1 MRKILILAACVAVPT
16 VAAFANDVAPYLTGT
31 PNAGPG
37 ESGYYDN
44 DTILVNNLV
53 TSGGQIASGASG
65 CAYHSSWVA
74 FDYTP
79 TSAVTVRQIT
89 LDYMYNSQRL
99 KNTINFRLYRGTDPG
114 VGSVV
119 ASWVVPAA
127 SYVETATGW
136 VAFSRPVY
144 RATIPIPD
152 QRLSASTKYWFA
164 YTSPNSEEPNI
175 VYWCVQAQL
184 KEDQIWWYLNGSW
197 GPGSYKGM
205 GGVYEQSYALW
216 DVRTV
221 GVAPTSFGK
230 IKTLYH

>member
-1 MRKILILAACVAVPT
+1 MRKILVLAACAAVPT
-16 VAAFANDVAPYLTGT
+16 VTAFANDVAPYLTGT

-53 TSGGQIASGASG
+53 TSGAQIRQGVAG
-65 CAYHSSWVA
+65 CAYYNSWVA

-89 LDYMYNSQRL
+89 LDYLYNTSPL
-99 KNTINFRLYRGTDPG
+99 KNTINFQLYRGTDPG
-114 VGSVV
+114 VGSIVR
-119 ASWVVPAA
+119 SWSVSAVN
-127 SYVETATGW
+127 YEEKNTGW
-136 VAFSRPVY
+136 IAFSRPVW
-144 RATIPIPD
+144 RSTIPIPD
-152 QRLSASTKYWFA
+152 QRLSGSTKYWFA
-164 YTSPNSEEPNI
+164 YTSLNSLAPNI
-175 VYWCVQAQL
+175 VYWCVQATL

-197 GPGSYKGM
+197 GSGISKGVPGY
-205 GGVYEQSYALW
+205 YEQSYALW